1 MFDAK
6 TLDAWLMHIEVLHS
20 KPIDLGLDRMKTM
33 VERMGLDFSSRT
45 VITVGGTNG
54 KGSTCAMLES
64 IYRAAGYTTG
74 MHTSPHLIRL
84 NERCVV
90 NGREVDDERLMD
102 AFRAVEK
109 ARGDMTLSYFEYTAL
124 AILRIFREDELD
136 VVILE
141 IGLGGRLD
149 AINTIDS
156 NAAVISTIGI
166 DHVAFLGNTREA
178 IGLEKAHIYRPG
190 CPAVCADADVPAT
203 VRNHVEQIGA
213 KRLFAGEDWTV
224 TVKENGTFTFAQGAT
239 LFEDLPE
246 PALAGVNQYRNA
258 GGVLSVIASLMD
270 RVPVTL
276 DDIRTGLRQVRLTA
290 RFELITTDPVPTV
303 IDVGHNPQAAEVLL
317 TNVVRSRRPGEHTI
331 AVCGMLADKDMAG
344 VTHILADAFDEWHVA
359 SLTGPRA
366 ATAAQLH
373 EAMLTAGVEPGRI
386 HEHADVAQALAAA
399 RESAVKIA
407 GGAESG
413 AEQAVRIVVFGS
425 FVTVTAAPAGDE
437 EPTGKKRLRMPAFGF
452 MKRKAAP
459 LSDEVEDD
467 VPDEEILVQ
476 RQRTRY
482 RLVGAAAL
490 MLGVIVV
497 SPLLL
502 DREQDVKPPVSTE
515 IPAVPETA
523 RTTLNALPGSSGDVD
538 VTANGAAAEQST
550 SRANLANEARQPV
563 KTEPAPK
570 AEAAKPAPAPAARPE
585 PKKAEEKPAKKSS
598 ATDGKG
604 FYVQVLATSSERN
617 AEKLVREL
625 SAKGYPAYK
634 VSVSQKAGT
643 LWRVR
648 VGNYA
653 TRDEA
658 RGVQG
663 TLVLDGHTGQ
673 LIVGNNP

>member
-1 MFDAK
+1 MQFPNPFK
-6 TLDAWLMHIEVLHS
+6 KE
-20 KPIDLGLDRMKTM
+20 KPA
-33 VERMGLDFSSRT
+33 E
-45 VITVGGTNG
+45 
-54 KGSTCAMLES
+54 
-64 IYRAAGYTTG
+64 
-74 MHTSPHLIRL
+74 
-84 NERCVV
+84 
-90 NGREVDDERLMD
+90 
-102 AFRAVEK
+102 
-109 ARGDMTLSYFEYTAL
+109 
-124 AILRIFREDELD
+124 
-136 VVILE
+136 
-141 IGLGGRLD
+141 
-149 AINTIDS
+149 
-156 NAAVISTIGI
+156 
-166 DHVAFLGNTREA
+166 
-178 IGLEKAHIYRPG
+178 
-190 CPAVCADADVPAT
+190 
-203 VRNHVEQIGA
+203 
-213 KRLFAGEDWTV
+213 
-224 TVKENGTFTFAQGAT
+224 
-239 LFEDLPE
+239 
-246 PALAGVNQYRNA
+246 
-258 GGVLSVIASLMD
+258 
-270 RVPVTL
+270 
-276 DDIRTGLRQVRLTA
+276 
-290 RFELITTDPVPTV
+290 
-303 IDVGHNPQAAEVLL
+303 QAAEAPRIEPQLGGEGGEPSPWDVREDPPAF
-317 TNVVRSRRPGEHTI
+317 NVVGEEKSLVEPERAAEPVPESVQTPVYSPAAPAASADPVAPAPESAPRGSLFVEPKAPQPAAKI
-331 AVCGMLADKDMAG
+331 EPRLA
-344 VTHILADAFDEWHVA
+344 
-359 SLTGPRA
+359 PRA
-366 ATAAQLH
+366 ADAAPETRLVIGEIGSAPSP
-373 EAMLTAGVEPGRI
+373 EAPRRPAPEP
-386 HEHADVAQALAAA
+386 EA
-399 RESAVKIA
+399 
-407 GGAESG
+407 
-413 AEQAVRIVVFGS
+413 
-425 FVTVTAAPAGDE
+425 AAPAGDE

>member
-1 MFDAK
+1 MQFPNPFK
-6 TLDAWLMHIEVLHS
+6 KE
-20 KPIDLGLDRMKTM
+20 KPA
-33 VERMGLDFSSRT
+33 E
-45 VITVGGTNG
+45 
-54 KGSTCAMLES
+54 
-64 IYRAAGYTTG
+64 
-74 MHTSPHLIRL
+74 
-84 NERCVV
+84 
-90 NGREVDDERLMD
+90 
-102 AFRAVEK
+102 
-109 ARGDMTLSYFEYTAL
+109 
-124 AILRIFREDELD
+124 
-136 VVILE
+136 
-141 IGLGGRLD
+141 
-149 AINTIDS
+149 
-156 NAAVISTIGI
+156 
-166 DHVAFLGNTREA
+166 
-178 IGLEKAHIYRPG
+178 
-190 CPAVCADADVPAT
+190 
-203 VRNHVEQIGA
+203 
-213 KRLFAGEDWTV
+213 
-224 TVKENGTFTFAQGAT
+224 
-239 LFEDLPE
+239 
-246 PALAGVNQYRNA
+246 
-258 GGVLSVIASLMD
+258 
-270 RVPVTL
+270 
-276 DDIRTGLRQVRLTA
+276 
-290 RFELITTDPVPTV
+290 
-303 IDVGHNPQAAEVLL
+303 QAAEAPRIEPQLGGEGGEPSPWDVREDPPAF
-317 TNVVRSRRPGEHTI
+317 NVVGEEKPLVEPERAAEPVPESVQTPVYSPAAPAASADPVAPAPESAPRGSLFVEPKAPQPAAKI
-331 AVCGMLADKDMAG
+331 EPRLA
-344 VTHILADAFDEWHVA
+344 
-359 SLTGPRA
+359 PRA
-366 ATAAQLH
+366 ADAAPETRLVIGEIGSALSP
-373 EAMLTAGVEPGRI
+373 EAPRRPAPEP
-386 HEHADVAQALAAA
+386 EA
-399 RESAVKIA
+399 
-407 GGAESG
+407 
-413 AEQAVRIVVFGS
+413 
-425 FVTVTAAPAGDE
+425 AAPAGDE

>member
-1 MFDAK
+1 MQFSNPFK
-6 TLDAWLMHIEVLHS
+6 KE
-20 KPIDLGLDRMKTM
+20 KPA
-33 VERMGLDFSSRT
+33 E
-45 VITVGGTNG
+45 
-54 KGSTCAMLES
+54 
-64 IYRAAGYTTG
+64 
-74 MHTSPHLIRL
+74 
-84 NERCVV
+84 
-90 NGREVDDERLMD
+90 
-102 AFRAVEK
+102 
-109 ARGDMTLSYFEYTAL
+109 
-124 AILRIFREDELD
+124 
-136 VVILE
+136 
-141 IGLGGRLD
+141 
-149 AINTIDS
+149 
-156 NAAVISTIGI
+156 
-166 DHVAFLGNTREA
+166 
-178 IGLEKAHIYRPG
+178 
-190 CPAVCADADVPAT
+190 
-203 VRNHVEQIGA
+203 
-213 KRLFAGEDWTV
+213 
-224 TVKENGTFTFAQGAT
+224 
-239 LFEDLPE
+239 
-246 PALAGVNQYRNA
+246 
-258 GGVLSVIASLMD
+258 
-270 RVPVTL
+270 
-276 DDIRTGLRQVRLTA
+276 
-290 RFELITTDPVPTV
+290 
-303 IDVGHNPQAAEVLL
+303 QAAEAPRIEPQLGGEGGEPSPWDVREDPPAF
-317 TNVVRSRRPGEHTI
+317 NVVGEEKPLVEPERAAEPVPESVQTPVYSPAAPAASADPVAPAPESAPRGSLFVEPKAPQPAAKI
-331 AVCGMLADKDMAG
+331 EPRLA
-344 VTHILADAFDEWHVA
+344 
-359 SLTGPRA
+359 PRA
-366 ATAAQLH
+366 ADAAPETRLVIGEIGSAPSP
-373 EAMLTAGVEPGRI
+373 EAPRRPAPEP
-386 HEHADVAQALAAA
+386 EA
-399 RESAVKIA
+399 
-407 GGAESG
+407 
-413 AEQAVRIVVFGS
+413 
-425 FVTVTAAPAGDE
+425 AAPAGDE
-437 EPTGKKRLRMPAFGF
+437 GPTGKKRLRMPAFGF
-452 MKRKAAP
+452 MKRKAAL

>member
-1 MFDAK
+1 MQFPNPFKKEKPAEQ
-6 TLDAWLMHIEVLHS
+6 AAEAPRIE
-20 KPIDLGLDRMKTM
+20 PQ
-33 VERMGLDFSSRT
+33 
-45 VITVGGTNG
+45 
-54 KGSTCAMLES
+54 
-64 IYRAAGYTTG
+64 
-74 MHTSPHLIRL
+74 
-84 NERCVV
+84 
-90 NGREVDDERLMD
+90 
-102 AFRAVEK
+102 
-109 ARGDMTLSYFEYTAL
+109 
-124 AILRIFREDELD
+124 
-136 VVILE
+136 
-141 IGLGGRLD
+141 LGGEGGEP
-149 AINTIDS
+149 S
-156 NAAVISTIGI
+156 
-166 DHVAFLGNTREA
+166 
-178 IGLEKAHIYRPG
+178 PW
-190 CPAVCADADVPAT
+190 DV
-203 VRNHVEQIGA
+203 R
-213 KRLFAGEDWTV
+213 
-224 TVKENGTFTFAQGAT
+224 
-239 LFEDLPE
+239 EDLPAFNVVGEEKPLVE
-246 PALAGVNQYRNA
+246 PERAAEPVPE
-258 GGVLSVIASLMD
+258 SVQPPVCSPAAPAAS
-270 RVPVTL
+270 
-276 DDIRTGLRQVRLTA
+276 A
-290 RFELITTDPVPTV
+290 DPVAPAPESAPRGSLFV
-303 IDVGHNPQAAEVLL
+303 EPKAPQPAAKIEP
-317 TNVVRSRRPGEHTI
+317 R
-331 AVCGMLADKDMAG
+331 LA
-344 VTHILADAFDEWHVA
+344 
-359 SLTGPRA
+359 PRA
-366 ATAAQLH
+366 ADAAPETRLVIGEIGSAPSP
-373 EAMLTAGVEPGRI
+373 EAPRRPAPEP
-386 HEHADVAQALAAA
+386 EA
-399 RESAVKIA
+399 
-407 GGAESG
+407 
-413 AEQAVRIVVFGS
+413 
-425 FVTVTAAPAGDE
+425 AAPAGDE

>member
-1 MFDAK
+1 MQFSNPFK
-6 TLDAWLMHIEVLHS
+6 KE
-20 KPIDLGLDRMKTM
+20 KPA
-33 VERMGLDFSSRT
+33 E
-45 VITVGGTNG
+45 
-54 KGSTCAMLES
+54 
-64 IYRAAGYTTG
+64 
-74 MHTSPHLIRL
+74 
-84 NERCVV
+84 
-90 NGREVDDERLMD
+90 
-102 AFRAVEK
+102 
-109 ARGDMTLSYFEYTAL
+109 
-124 AILRIFREDELD
+124 
-136 VVILE
+136 
-141 IGLGGRLD
+141 
-149 AINTIDS
+149 
-156 NAAVISTIGI
+156 
-166 DHVAFLGNTREA
+166 
-178 IGLEKAHIYRPG
+178 
-190 CPAVCADADVPAT
+190 
-203 VRNHVEQIGA
+203 
-213 KRLFAGEDWTV
+213 
-224 TVKENGTFTFAQGAT
+224 
-239 LFEDLPE
+239 
-246 PALAGVNQYRNA
+246 
-258 GGVLSVIASLMD
+258 
-270 RVPVTL
+270 
-276 DDIRTGLRQVRLTA
+276 
-290 RFELITTDPVPTV
+290 
-303 IDVGHNPQAAEVLL
+303 QAAEAPRIEPQLGGEGGEPSPWDVREDPPAF
-317 TNVVRSRRPGEHTI
+317 NVVGEEKPLVEPERAAEPVPESVQAPVYSPAAPAASAAPVAPAPAPESAPRGSLFVEPKAPQPAAKIEPH
-331 AVCGMLADKDMAG
+331 LA
-344 VTHILADAFDEWHVA
+344 
-359 SLTGPRA
+359 PRA
-366 ATAAQLH
+366 ADAAPETRLVIGEIGSAPSP
-373 EAMLTAGVEPGRI
+373 EAPRRPAPEP
-386 HEHADVAQALAAA
+386 EA
-399 RESAVKIA
+399 
-407 GGAESG
+407 
-413 AEQAVRIVVFGS
+413 
-425 FVTVTAAPAGDE
+425 AAPAGDE

-459 LSDEVEDD
+459 LSDEVEND

-497 SPLLL
+497 LPLLL

>member
-1 MFDAK
+1 MQFPNPFK
-6 TLDAWLMHIEVLHS
+6 KE
-20 KPIDLGLDRMKTM
+20 KPA
-33 VERMGLDFSSRT
+33 E
-45 VITVGGTNG
+45 
-54 KGSTCAMLES
+54 
-64 IYRAAGYTTG
+64 
-74 MHTSPHLIRL
+74 
-84 NERCVV
+84 
-90 NGREVDDERLMD
+90 
-102 AFRAVEK
+102 
-109 ARGDMTLSYFEYTAL
+109 
-124 AILRIFREDELD
+124 
-136 VVILE
+136 
-141 IGLGGRLD
+141 
-149 AINTIDS
+149 
-156 NAAVISTIGI
+156 
-166 DHVAFLGNTREA
+166 
-178 IGLEKAHIYRPG
+178 
-190 CPAVCADADVPAT
+190 
-203 VRNHVEQIGA
+203 
-213 KRLFAGEDWTV
+213 
-224 TVKENGTFTFAQGAT
+224 
-239 LFEDLPE
+239 
-246 PALAGVNQYRNA
+246 
-258 GGVLSVIASLMD
+258 
-270 RVPVTL
+270 
-276 DDIRTGLRQVRLTA
+276 
-290 RFELITTDPVPTV
+290 
-303 IDVGHNPQAAEVLL
+303 QAAEAPRIEPQLGGEGGEPSPWDVREDPPAF
-317 TNVVRSRRPGEHTI
+317 NVVGEEKPLVEPERAAEPVPESVQTPVYSPAAPAASADPVAPAPESAPRGSLFVEPKAPQPAAKI
-331 AVCGMLADKDMAG
+331 EPRLA
-344 VTHILADAFDEWHVA
+344 
-359 SLTGPRA
+359 PRA
-366 ATAAQLH
+366 ADAAPETRLVIGEIGSAPSP
-373 EAMLTAGVEPGRI
+373 EAPRRPAPEP
-386 HEHADVAQALAAA
+386 EA
-399 RESAVKIA
+399 
-407 GGAESG
+407 
-413 AEQAVRIVVFGS
+413 
-425 FVTVTAAPAGDE
+425 AAPAGDE

-625 SAKGYPAYK
+625 SAKGYSAYK

>member
-1 MFDAK
+1 MQFPNPFK
-6 TLDAWLMHIEVLHS
+6 KE
-20 KPIDLGLDRMKTM
+20 KPA
-33 VERMGLDFSSRT
+33 E
-45 VITVGGTNG
+45 
-54 KGSTCAMLES
+54 
-64 IYRAAGYTTG
+64 
-74 MHTSPHLIRL
+74 
-84 NERCVV
+84 
-90 NGREVDDERLMD
+90 
-102 AFRAVEK
+102 
-109 ARGDMTLSYFEYTAL
+109 
-124 AILRIFREDELD
+124 
-136 VVILE
+136 
-141 IGLGGRLD
+141 
-149 AINTIDS
+149 
-156 NAAVISTIGI
+156 
-166 DHVAFLGNTREA
+166 
-178 IGLEKAHIYRPG
+178 
-190 CPAVCADADVPAT
+190 
-203 VRNHVEQIGA
+203 
-213 KRLFAGEDWTV
+213 
-224 TVKENGTFTFAQGAT
+224 
-239 LFEDLPE
+239 
-246 PALAGVNQYRNA
+246 
-258 GGVLSVIASLMD
+258 
-270 RVPVTL
+270 
-276 DDIRTGLRQVRLTA
+276 
-290 RFELITTDPVPTV
+290 
-303 IDVGHNPQAAEVLL
+303 QAAEAPRIEPQLGGEGGEPSPWDVREDPPAF
-317 TNVVRSRRPGEHTI
+317 NVVGEEKPLVEPERAAEPVPESIQTPVYSPAAPAASADPVAPAPESAPRGSLFVEPKAPQPAAKI
-331 AVCGMLADKDMAG
+331 EPRLA
-344 VTHILADAFDEWHVA
+344 
-359 SLTGPRA
+359 PRA
-366 ATAAQLH
+366 ADAAPETRLVIGEIGSAPSP
-373 EAMLTAGVEPGRI
+373 EAPRRPAPEP
-386 HEHADVAQALAAA
+386 EA
-399 RESAVKIA
+399 
-407 GGAESG
+407 
-413 AEQAVRIVVFGS
+413 
-425 FVTVTAAPAGDE
+425 AAPAGDE

>member
-1 MFDAK
+1 MQFPNPFK
-6 TLDAWLMHIEVLHS
+6 KE
-20 KPIDLGLDRMKTM
+20 KPA
-33 VERMGLDFSSRT
+33 E
-45 VITVGGTNG
+45 
-54 KGSTCAMLES
+54 
-64 IYRAAGYTTG
+64 
-74 MHTSPHLIRL
+74 
-84 NERCVV
+84 
-90 NGREVDDERLMD
+90 
-102 AFRAVEK
+102 
-109 ARGDMTLSYFEYTAL
+109 
-124 AILRIFREDELD
+124 
-136 VVILE
+136 
-141 IGLGGRLD
+141 
-149 AINTIDS
+149 
-156 NAAVISTIGI
+156 
-166 DHVAFLGNTREA
+166 
-178 IGLEKAHIYRPG
+178 
-190 CPAVCADADVPAT
+190 
-203 VRNHVEQIGA
+203 
-213 KRLFAGEDWTV
+213 
-224 TVKENGTFTFAQGAT
+224 
-239 LFEDLPE
+239 
-246 PALAGVNQYRNA
+246 
-258 GGVLSVIASLMD
+258 
-270 RVPVTL
+270 
-276 DDIRTGLRQVRLTA
+276 
-290 RFELITTDPVPTV
+290 
-303 IDVGHNPQAAEVLL
+303 QAAEAPRIEPQLGGEGGEPSPWDVREDPPAF
-317 TNVVRSRRPGEHTI
+317 NVVGEEKPLVEPERAAEPVPESVQTPVYSPAAPAASADPVAPAPESAPRGSLFVEPKAPQPAAKI
-331 AVCGMLADKDMAG
+331 EPRLA
-344 VTHILADAFDEWHVA
+344 
-359 SLTGPRA
+359 PRA
-366 ATAAQLH
+366 ADAAPETRLVIGEIGSAPSP
-373 EAMLTAGVEPGRI
+373 EAPRRPAPEP
-386 HEHADVAQALAAA
+386 EA
-399 RESAVKIA
+399 
-407 GGAESG
+407 
-413 AEQAVRIVVFGS
+413 
-425 FVTVTAAPAGDE
+425 AAPAGDE

-538 VTANGAAAEQST
+538 VTDNGAAAEQST

-585 PKKAEEKPAKKSS
+585 PKKAEEKPAKKSF

-604 FYVQVLATSSERN
+604 FYVQVLAPSSERN

-634 VSVSQKAGT
+634 GSVSQKAGT

>member
-1 MFDAK
+1 MQFPNPFK
-6 TLDAWLMHIEVLHS
+6 KE
-20 KPIDLGLDRMKTM
+20 KPA
-33 VERMGLDFSSRT
+33 E
-45 VITVGGTNG
+45 
-54 KGSTCAMLES
+54 
-64 IYRAAGYTTG
+64 
-74 MHTSPHLIRL
+74 
-84 NERCVV
+84 
-90 NGREVDDERLMD
+90 
-102 AFRAVEK
+102 
-109 ARGDMTLSYFEYTAL
+109 
-124 AILRIFREDELD
+124 
-136 VVILE
+136 
-141 IGLGGRLD
+141 
-149 AINTIDS
+149 
-156 NAAVISTIGI
+156 
-166 DHVAFLGNTREA
+166 
-178 IGLEKAHIYRPG
+178 
-190 CPAVCADADVPAT
+190 
-203 VRNHVEQIGA
+203 
-213 KRLFAGEDWTV
+213 
-224 TVKENGTFTFAQGAT
+224 
-239 LFEDLPE
+239 
-246 PALAGVNQYRNA
+246 
-258 GGVLSVIASLMD
+258 
-270 RVPVTL
+270 
-276 DDIRTGLRQVRLTA
+276 
-290 RFELITTDPVPTV
+290 
-303 IDVGHNPQAAEVLL
+303 QAAEAPRIEPQLGGEGGEPSPWDVREDPPAF
-317 TNVVRSRRPGEHTI
+317 NVVGEEKPLVEPERAAEPVPESVQTPVYSPAAPAASADPVAPAPESAPRGSLFVEPKAPQPAAKI
-331 AVCGMLADKDMAG
+331 EPRLA
-344 VTHILADAFDEWHVA
+344 
-359 SLTGPRA
+359 PRA
-366 ATAAQLH
+366 ADAAPETRLVIGEIGSAPSP
-373 EAMLTAGVEPGRI
+373 EAPRRPAPEP
-386 HEHADVAQALAAA
+386 EA
-399 RESAVKIA
+399 
-407 GGAESG
+407 
-413 AEQAVRIVVFGS
+413 
-425 FVTVTAAPAGDE
+425 AAPAGDE

>member
-1 MFDAK
+1 MQFPNPFK
-6 TLDAWLMHIEVLHS
+6 KE
-20 KPIDLGLDRMKTM
+20 KPA
-33 VERMGLDFSSRT
+33 E
-45 VITVGGTNG
+45 
-54 KGSTCAMLES
+54 
-64 IYRAAGYTTG
+64 
-74 MHTSPHLIRL
+74 
-84 NERCVV
+84 
-90 NGREVDDERLMD
+90 
-102 AFRAVEK
+102 
-109 ARGDMTLSYFEYTAL
+109 
-124 AILRIFREDELD
+124 
-136 VVILE
+136 
-141 IGLGGRLD
+141 
-149 AINTIDS
+149 
-156 NAAVISTIGI
+156 
-166 DHVAFLGNTREA
+166 
-178 IGLEKAHIYRPG
+178 
-190 CPAVCADADVPAT
+190 
-203 VRNHVEQIGA
+203 
-213 KRLFAGEDWTV
+213 
-224 TVKENGTFTFAQGAT
+224 
-239 LFEDLPE
+239 
-246 PALAGVNQYRNA
+246 
-258 GGVLSVIASLMD
+258 
-270 RVPVTL
+270 
-276 DDIRTGLRQVRLTA
+276 
-290 RFELITTDPVPTV
+290 
-303 IDVGHNPQAAEVLL
+303 QAAEAPRIEPQLGGEGGEPSPWDVREDPPAF
-317 TNVVRSRRPGEHTI
+317 NVVGEEKPLVEPERAAEPVPESVQTPVYSPAAPAASADPVAPAPESAPRGSLFVEPKAPQPAAKI
-331 AVCGMLADKDMAG
+331 EPRLA
-344 VTHILADAFDEWHVA
+344 
-359 SLTGPRA
+359 PRA
-366 ATAAQLH
+366 ADAAPETRLVIGEIGSAPSP
-373 EAMLTAGVEPGRI
+373 EAPRRPAPEP
-386 HEHADVAQALAAA
+386 EA
-399 RESAVKIA
+399 
-407 GGAESG
+407 
-413 AEQAVRIVVFGS
+413 
-425 FVTVTAAPAGDE
+425 AAPAGDE

-515 IPAVPETA
+515 IPTVPETA

-563 KTEPAPK
+563 KTETEPAPK
-570 AEAAKPAPAPAARPE
+570 AAKPAPAPAARPE
-585 PKKAEEKPAKKSS
+585 PKKAEEKPEKKSS

>member
-1 MFDAK
+1 MQFPNPFK
-6 TLDAWLMHIEVLHS
+6 KE
-20 KPIDLGLDRMKTM
+20 KPA
-33 VERMGLDFSSRT
+33 E
-45 VITVGGTNG
+45 
-54 KGSTCAMLES
+54 
-64 IYRAAGYTTG
+64 
-74 MHTSPHLIRL
+74 
-84 NERCVV
+84 
-90 NGREVDDERLMD
+90 
-102 AFRAVEK
+102 
-109 ARGDMTLSYFEYTAL
+109 
-124 AILRIFREDELD
+124 
-136 VVILE
+136 
-141 IGLGGRLD
+141 
-149 AINTIDS
+149 
-156 NAAVISTIGI
+156 
-166 DHVAFLGNTREA
+166 
-178 IGLEKAHIYRPG
+178 
-190 CPAVCADADVPAT
+190 
-203 VRNHVEQIGA
+203 
-213 KRLFAGEDWTV
+213 
-224 TVKENGTFTFAQGAT
+224 
-239 LFEDLPE
+239 
-246 PALAGVNQYRNA
+246 
-258 GGVLSVIASLMD
+258 
-270 RVPVTL
+270 
-276 DDIRTGLRQVRLTA
+276 
-290 RFELITTDPVPTV
+290 
-303 IDVGHNPQAAEVLL
+303 QAAEAPRIEPQLGGEGGEPSPWDVREDPPAF
-317 TNVVRSRRPGEHTI
+317 NVVGEEKPLVEPERAAEPVPESVQTPVYSP
-331 AVCGMLADKDMAG
+331 AAPAASADPVALAPESAPRGSLFVEPKAPQPAAK
-344 VTHILADAFDEWHVA
+344 IEPRLA
-359 SLTGPRA
+359 PRA
-366 ATAAQLH
+366 ADAAPETRLVIGEIGSAPSP
-373 EAMLTAGVEPGRI
+373 EAPRRPAPEP
-386 HEHADVAQALAAA
+386 EA
-399 RESAVKIA
+399 
-407 GGAESG
+407 
-413 AEQAVRIVVFGS
+413 
-425 FVTVTAAPAGDE
+425 AAPAGDE

-482 RLVGAAAL
+482 RLMGAAAL

>member
-1 MFDAK
+1 MG
-6 TLDAWLMHIEVLHS
+6 EE
-20 KPIDLGLDRMKTM
+20 KPL
-33 VERMGLDFSSRT
+33 VEP
-45 VITVGGTNG
+45 
-54 KGSTCAMLES
+54 E
-64 IYRAAGYTTG
+64 RAAEPVPESVQTPVY
-74 MHTSPHLIRL
+74 SP
-84 NERCVV
+84 
-90 NGREVDDERLMD
+90 
-102 AFRAVEK
+102 
-109 ARGDMTLSYFEYTAL
+109 
-124 AILRIFREDELD
+124 
-136 VVILE
+136 
-141 IGLGGRLD
+141 
-149 AINTIDS
+149 
-156 NAAVISTIGI
+156 AA
-166 DHVAFLGNTREA
+166 
-178 IGLEKAHIYRPG
+178 
-190 CPAVCADADVPAT
+190 PA
-203 VRNHVEQIGA
+203 
-213 KRLFAGEDWTV
+213 
-224 TVKENGTFTFAQGAT
+224 
-239 LFEDLPE
+239 
-246 PALAGVNQYRNA
+246 
-258 GGVLSVIASLMD
+258 AS
-270 RVPVTL
+270 
-276 DDIRTGLRQVRLTA
+276 A
-290 RFELITTDPVPTV
+290 DPVAPAPESAPRGSLFV
-303 IDVGHNPQAAEVLL
+303 EPKAPQPAAKIEP
-317 TNVVRSRRPGEHTI
+317 R
-331 AVCGMLADKDMAG
+331 LA
-344 VTHILADAFDEWHVA
+344 
-359 SLTGPRA
+359 PRA
-366 ATAAQLH
+366 ADAAPETRLVIGEIGSAPSP
-373 EAMLTAGVEPGRI
+373 EAPRRPAPEP
-386 HEHADVAQALAAA
+386 EA
-399 RESAVKIA
+399 
-407 GGAESG
+407 
-413 AEQAVRIVVFGS
+413 
-425 FVTVTAAPAGDE
+425 AAPAGDE
-437 EPTGKKRLRMPAFGF
+437 GPTGKKRLRMPAFGF

-653 TRDEA
+653 TATRPVA
-658 RGVQG
+658 FRVR
-663 TLVLDGHTGQ
+663 LCSDGHTGQ
-673 LIVGNNP
+673 LIVGNESLGARRLVNA

>member
-1 MFDAK
+1 MQFPNPFK
-6 TLDAWLMHIEVLHS
+6 KE
-20 KPIDLGLDRMKTM
+20 KPA
-33 VERMGLDFSSRT
+33 E
-45 VITVGGTNG
+45 
-54 KGSTCAMLES
+54 
-64 IYRAAGYTTG
+64 
-74 MHTSPHLIRL
+74 
-84 NERCVV
+84 
-90 NGREVDDERLMD
+90 
-102 AFRAVEK
+102 
-109 ARGDMTLSYFEYTAL
+109 
-124 AILRIFREDELD
+124 
-136 VVILE
+136 
-141 IGLGGRLD
+141 
-149 AINTIDS
+149 
-156 NAAVISTIGI
+156 
-166 DHVAFLGNTREA
+166 
-178 IGLEKAHIYRPG
+178 
-190 CPAVCADADVPAT
+190 
-203 VRNHVEQIGA
+203 
-213 KRLFAGEDWTV
+213 
-224 TVKENGTFTFAQGAT
+224 
-239 LFEDLPE
+239 
-246 PALAGVNQYRNA
+246 
-258 GGVLSVIASLMD
+258 
-270 RVPVTL
+270 
-276 DDIRTGLRQVRLTA
+276 
-290 RFELITTDPVPTV
+290 
-303 IDVGHNPQAAEVLL
+303 QAAEAPRIEPQLGGEVGEPSPWDVREDPPAF
-317 TNVVRSRRPGEHTI
+317 NVVGEEKPLVEPERAAEPVPESVQTPVYSPAAPAASADPVAPAPESAPRGSLFVEPKAPQPAAKI
-331 AVCGMLADKDMAG
+331 EPRLA
-344 VTHILADAFDEWHVA
+344 
-359 SLTGPRA
+359 PRA
-366 ATAAQLH
+366 ADAAPETRLVIGEIGSAPSP
-373 EAMLTAGVEPGRI
+373 EAPRRPAPEP
-386 HEHADVAQALAAA
+386 EA
-399 RESAVKIA
+399 
-407 GGAESG
+407 
-413 AEQAVRIVVFGS
+413 
-425 FVTVTAAPAGDE
+425 AAPAGDE

-538 VTANGAAAEQST
+538 VTDNGAAAEQST

-585 PKKAEEKPAKKSS
+585 PKKAEEKPAKKSF

>member
-1 MFDAK
+1 MQFPNPFK
-6 TLDAWLMHIEVLHS
+6 KE
-20 KPIDLGLDRMKTM
+20 KPA
-33 VERMGLDFSSRT
+33 E
-45 VITVGGTNG
+45 
-54 KGSTCAMLES
+54 
-64 IYRAAGYTTG
+64 
-74 MHTSPHLIRL
+74 
-84 NERCVV
+84 
-90 NGREVDDERLMD
+90 
-102 AFRAVEK
+102 
-109 ARGDMTLSYFEYTAL
+109 
-124 AILRIFREDELD
+124 
-136 VVILE
+136 
-141 IGLGGRLD
+141 
-149 AINTIDS
+149 
-156 NAAVISTIGI
+156 
-166 DHVAFLGNTREA
+166 
-178 IGLEKAHIYRPG
+178 
-190 CPAVCADADVPAT
+190 
-203 VRNHVEQIGA
+203 
-213 KRLFAGEDWTV
+213 
-224 TVKENGTFTFAQGAT
+224 
-239 LFEDLPE
+239 
-246 PALAGVNQYRNA
+246 
-258 GGVLSVIASLMD
+258 
-270 RVPVTL
+270 
-276 DDIRTGLRQVRLTA
+276 
-290 RFELITTDPVPTV
+290 
-303 IDVGHNPQAAEVLL
+303 QAAEAPRIEPQLGGEGGEPSPWDVREDPPAF
-317 TNVVRSRRPGEHTI
+317 NVVGEEKPLVEPERAAEPVPESVQTPVYSPAAPAASADPVAPALESAPRGSLFVEPKAPQPAAKI
-331 AVCGMLADKDMAG
+331 EPRLA
-344 VTHILADAFDEWHVA
+344 
-359 SLTGPRA
+359 PRA
-366 ATAAQLH
+366 ADAAPETRLVIGEIGSAPSP
-373 EAMLTAGVEPGRI
+373 EAPRRPAPEP
-386 HEHADVAQALAAA
+386 EA
-399 RESAVKIA
+399 
-407 GGAESG
+407 
-413 AEQAVRIVVFGS
+413 
-425 FVTVTAAPAGDE
+425 AAPAGDE

>member
-1 MFDAK
+1 MQFPNPFK
-6 TLDAWLMHIEVLHS
+6 KE
-20 KPIDLGLDRMKTM
+20 KPA
-33 VERMGLDFSSRT
+33 E
-45 VITVGGTNG
+45 
-54 KGSTCAMLES
+54 
-64 IYRAAGYTTG
+64 
-74 MHTSPHLIRL
+74 
-84 NERCVV
+84 
-90 NGREVDDERLMD
+90 
-102 AFRAVEK
+102 
-109 ARGDMTLSYFEYTAL
+109 
-124 AILRIFREDELD
+124 
-136 VVILE
+136 
-141 IGLGGRLD
+141 
-149 AINTIDS
+149 
-156 NAAVISTIGI
+156 
-166 DHVAFLGNTREA
+166 
-178 IGLEKAHIYRPG
+178 
-190 CPAVCADADVPAT
+190 
-203 VRNHVEQIGA
+203 
-213 KRLFAGEDWTV
+213 
-224 TVKENGTFTFAQGAT
+224 
-239 LFEDLPE
+239 
-246 PALAGVNQYRNA
+246 
-258 GGVLSVIASLMD
+258 
-270 RVPVTL
+270 
-276 DDIRTGLRQVRLTA
+276 
-290 RFELITTDPVPTV
+290 
-303 IDVGHNPQAAEVLL
+303 QAAEAPRIEPQLGGEGGEPSPWDVREDPPAF
-317 TNVVRSRRPGEHTI
+317 NVVGEEKPLVEPERAAEPVPESVQIPVYSPAAPAASADPVAPAPESAPRGSLFVEPKAPQPAAKIEPRLAPETRLVIGEIGSAPSPEAPRRPAPE
-331 AVCGMLADKDMAG
+331 
-344 VTHILADAFDEWHVA
+344 
-359 SLTGPRA
+359 P
-366 ATAAQLH
+366 
-373 EAMLTAGVEPGRI
+373 EA
-386 HEHADVAQALAAA
+386 
-399 RESAVKIA
+399 
-407 GGAESG
+407 
-413 AEQAVRIVVFGS
+413 
-425 FVTVTAAPAGDE
+425 AAPAGDE

-523 RTTLNALPGSSGDVD
+523 RTTLNALPGSSSDVD

>member
-1 MFDAK
+1 MQFSNPFK
-6 TLDAWLMHIEVLHS
+6 KE
-20 KPIDLGLDRMKTM
+20 KPA
-33 VERMGLDFSSRT
+33 E
-45 VITVGGTNG
+45 
-54 KGSTCAMLES
+54 
-64 IYRAAGYTTG
+64 
-74 MHTSPHLIRL
+74 
-84 NERCVV
+84 
-90 NGREVDDERLMD
+90 
-102 AFRAVEK
+102 
-109 ARGDMTLSYFEYTAL
+109 
-124 AILRIFREDELD
+124 
-136 VVILE
+136 
-141 IGLGGRLD
+141 
-149 AINTIDS
+149 
-156 NAAVISTIGI
+156 
-166 DHVAFLGNTREA
+166 
-178 IGLEKAHIYRPG
+178 
-190 CPAVCADADVPAT
+190 
-203 VRNHVEQIGA
+203 
-213 KRLFAGEDWTV
+213 
-224 TVKENGTFTFAQGAT
+224 
-239 LFEDLPE
+239 
-246 PALAGVNQYRNA
+246 
-258 GGVLSVIASLMD
+258 
-270 RVPVTL
+270 
-276 DDIRTGLRQVRLTA
+276 
-290 RFELITTDPVPTV
+290 
-303 IDVGHNPQAAEVLL
+303 QAAEAPRIEPQLGGEGGEPSPWDVREDPPAF
-317 TNVVRSRRPGEHTI
+317 NVVGEEKPLVEPERAAEPVPESVQAPVYSPAAPAASAAPVAPAPAPESAPRGSLFVEPKAPQPAAKIEPH
-331 AVCGMLADKDMAG
+331 LA
-344 VTHILADAFDEWHVA
+344 
-359 SLTGPRA
+359 PRA
-366 ATAAQLH
+366 ADAAPETRLVIGEIGSAPSP
-373 EAMLTAGVEPGRI
+373 EAPRRPAPEP
-386 HEHADVAQALAAA
+386 EA
-399 RESAVKIA
+399 
-407 GGAESG
+407 
-413 AEQAVRIVVFGS
+413 
-425 FVTVTAAPAGDE
+425 AAPAGDE

-497 SPLLL
+497 LPLLL

>member
-1 MFDAK
+1 MQFPNPFK
-6 TLDAWLMHIEVLHS
+6 KE
-20 KPIDLGLDRMKTM
+20 KPA
-33 VERMGLDFSSRT
+33 E
-45 VITVGGTNG
+45 
-54 KGSTCAMLES
+54 
-64 IYRAAGYTTG
+64 
-74 MHTSPHLIRL
+74 
-84 NERCVV
+84 
-90 NGREVDDERLMD
+90 
-102 AFRAVEK
+102 
-109 ARGDMTLSYFEYTAL
+109 
-124 AILRIFREDELD
+124 
-136 VVILE
+136 
-141 IGLGGRLD
+141 
-149 AINTIDS
+149 
-156 NAAVISTIGI
+156 
-166 DHVAFLGNTREA
+166 
-178 IGLEKAHIYRPG
+178 
-190 CPAVCADADVPAT
+190 
-203 VRNHVEQIGA
+203 
-213 KRLFAGEDWTV
+213 
-224 TVKENGTFTFAQGAT
+224 
-239 LFEDLPE
+239 
-246 PALAGVNQYRNA
+246 
-258 GGVLSVIASLMD
+258 
-270 RVPVTL
+270 
-276 DDIRTGLRQVRLTA
+276 
-290 RFELITTDPVPTV
+290 
-303 IDVGHNPQAAEVLL
+303 QAAEAPRIEPQLGGEGGESSPWDVREDPPAF
-317 TNVVRSRRPGEHTI
+317 NVVGEEKPLVEPERATEPVPESVQTPVYSPAAPAASADPVAPAPESAPRGSLFVEPKAPQPAAKI
-331 AVCGMLADKDMAG
+331 EPRLA
-344 VTHILADAFDEWHVA
+344 
-359 SLTGPRA
+359 PRA
-366 ATAAQLH
+366 ADAAPETRLVIGEIGSAPSP
-373 EAMLTAGVEPGRI
+373 EAPRRPAPEP
-386 HEHADVAQALAAA
+386 EA
-399 RESAVKIA
+399 
-407 GGAESG
+407 
-413 AEQAVRIVVFGS
+413 
-425 FVTVTAAPAGDE
+425 AAPAGDE

>member
-1 MFDAK
+1 MQFPNPFK
-6 TLDAWLMHIEVLHS
+6 KE
-20 KPIDLGLDRMKTM
+20 KPA
-33 VERMGLDFSSRT
+33 E
-45 VITVGGTNG
+45 
-54 KGSTCAMLES
+54 
-64 IYRAAGYTTG
+64 
-74 MHTSPHLIRL
+74 
-84 NERCVV
+84 
-90 NGREVDDERLMD
+90 
-102 AFRAVEK
+102 
-109 ARGDMTLSYFEYTAL
+109 
-124 AILRIFREDELD
+124 
-136 VVILE
+136 
-141 IGLGGRLD
+141 
-149 AINTIDS
+149 
-156 NAAVISTIGI
+156 
-166 DHVAFLGNTREA
+166 
-178 IGLEKAHIYRPG
+178 
-190 CPAVCADADVPAT
+190 
-203 VRNHVEQIGA
+203 
-213 KRLFAGEDWTV
+213 
-224 TVKENGTFTFAQGAT
+224 
-239 LFEDLPE
+239 
-246 PALAGVNQYRNA
+246 
-258 GGVLSVIASLMD
+258 
-270 RVPVTL
+270 
-276 DDIRTGLRQVRLTA
+276 
-290 RFELITTDPVPTV
+290 
-303 IDVGHNPQAAEVLL
+303 QAAEAPRIEPQLGGEGGEPSPWDVREDPPAF
-317 TNVVRSRRPGEHTI
+317 NVVGEEKPLVEPERAAEPVPESVQTPVYSPAAPAASADPVAPAPESAPRGSLFVEPKAPQPAAKI
-331 AVCGMLADKDMAG
+331 EPRLA
-344 VTHILADAFDEWHVA
+344 
-359 SLTGPRA
+359 PRA
-366 ATAAQLH
+366 ADGPPETRVVIGEIGTAPSP
-373 EAMLTAGVEPGRI
+373 EAPRRPAPEP
-386 HEHADVAQALAAA
+386 EA
-399 RESAVKIA
+399 
-407 GGAESG
+407 
-413 AEQAVRIVVFGS
+413 
-425 FVTVTAAPAGDE
+425 AAPAGDE

>member
-1 MFDAK
+1 MQFPNPFK
-6 TLDAWLMHIEVLHS
+6 KE
-20 KPIDLGLDRMKTM
+20 KPA
-33 VERMGLDFSSRT
+33 E
-45 VITVGGTNG
+45 
-54 KGSTCAMLES
+54 
-64 IYRAAGYTTG
+64 
-74 MHTSPHLIRL
+74 
-84 NERCVV
+84 
-90 NGREVDDERLMD
+90 
-102 AFRAVEK
+102 
-109 ARGDMTLSYFEYTAL
+109 
-124 AILRIFREDELD
+124 
-136 VVILE
+136 
-141 IGLGGRLD
+141 
-149 AINTIDS
+149 
-156 NAAVISTIGI
+156 
-166 DHVAFLGNTREA
+166 
-178 IGLEKAHIYRPG
+178 
-190 CPAVCADADVPAT
+190 
-203 VRNHVEQIGA
+203 
-213 KRLFAGEDWTV
+213 
-224 TVKENGTFTFAQGAT
+224 
-239 LFEDLPE
+239 
-246 PALAGVNQYRNA
+246 
-258 GGVLSVIASLMD
+258 
-270 RVPVTL
+270 
-276 DDIRTGLRQVRLTA
+276 
-290 RFELITTDPVPTV
+290 
-303 IDVGHNPQAAEVLL
+303 QAAEAPRIEPQLGGEGGEPSPWDVREDPPAF
-317 TNVVRSRRPGEHTI
+317 NVVGEEKPLVEPERAAEPVPESVQTPVYSPAAPAASADPVAPAPESAPRGSLFVEPKAPQPAAKI
-331 AVCGMLADKDMAG
+331 EPRLA
-344 VTHILADAFDEWHVA
+344 
-359 SLTGPRA
+359 PRA
-366 ATAAQLH
+366 ADAAPETRLVIGEIGSAPSP
-373 EAMLTAGVEPGRI
+373 EAPRRPAPEP
-386 HEHADVAQALAAA
+386 EA
-399 RESAVKIA
+399 
-407 GGAESG
+407 
-413 AEQAVRIVVFGS
+413 
-425 FVTVTAAPAGDE
+425 AAPAGDE
-437 EPTGKKRLRMPAFGF
+437 GPTGKKRLRMPAFGF

-585 PKKAEEKPAKKSS
+585 PKKAEEKPAKKSF

>member
-1 MFDAK
+1 MQFPNPFK
-6 TLDAWLMHIEVLHS
+6 KE
-20 KPIDLGLDRMKTM
+20 KPA
-33 VERMGLDFSSRT
+33 E
-45 VITVGGTNG
+45 
-54 KGSTCAMLES
+54 
-64 IYRAAGYTTG
+64 
-74 MHTSPHLIRL
+74 
-84 NERCVV
+84 
-90 NGREVDDERLMD
+90 
-102 AFRAVEK
+102 
-109 ARGDMTLSYFEYTAL
+109 
-124 AILRIFREDELD
+124 
-136 VVILE
+136 
-141 IGLGGRLD
+141 
-149 AINTIDS
+149 
-156 NAAVISTIGI
+156 
-166 DHVAFLGNTREA
+166 
-178 IGLEKAHIYRPG
+178 
-190 CPAVCADADVPAT
+190 
-203 VRNHVEQIGA
+203 
-213 KRLFAGEDWTV
+213 
-224 TVKENGTFTFAQGAT
+224 
-239 LFEDLPE
+239 
-246 PALAGVNQYRNA
+246 
-258 GGVLSVIASLMD
+258 
-270 RVPVTL
+270 
-276 DDIRTGLRQVRLTA
+276 
-290 RFELITTDPVPTV
+290 
-303 IDVGHNPQAAEVLL
+303 QAAEAPRIEPQLGGEGGESSPWDVREDPPAF
-317 TNVVRSRRPGEHTI
+317 NVVGEEKPLVEPERAAEPVPESVQTPVYSPAAPAASADPVAPAPESAPRGSLFVEPKAPQPAAKI
-331 AVCGMLADKDMAG
+331 EPRLA
-344 VTHILADAFDEWHVA
+344 
-359 SLTGPRA
+359 PRA
-366 ATAAQLH
+366 ADAAPETRLVIGEIGSAPSP
-373 EAMLTAGVEPGRI
+373 EAPRRPAPEP
-386 HEHADVAQALAAA
+386 EA
-399 RESAVKIA
+399 
-407 GGAESG
+407 
-413 AEQAVRIVVFGS
+413 
-425 FVTVTAAPAGDE
+425 AAPAGDE

-617 AEKLVREL
+617 AEKLVKEL

>member
-1 MFDAK
+1 MQFPNPFK
-6 TLDAWLMHIEVLHS
+6 KE
-20 KPIDLGLDRMKTM
+20 KPA
-33 VERMGLDFSSRT
+33 E
-45 VITVGGTNG
+45 
-54 KGSTCAMLES
+54 
-64 IYRAAGYTTG
+64 
-74 MHTSPHLIRL
+74 
-84 NERCVV
+84 
-90 NGREVDDERLMD
+90 
-102 AFRAVEK
+102 
-109 ARGDMTLSYFEYTAL
+109 
-124 AILRIFREDELD
+124 
-136 VVILE
+136 
-141 IGLGGRLD
+141 
-149 AINTIDS
+149 
-156 NAAVISTIGI
+156 
-166 DHVAFLGNTREA
+166 
-178 IGLEKAHIYRPG
+178 
-190 CPAVCADADVPAT
+190 
-203 VRNHVEQIGA
+203 
-213 KRLFAGEDWTV
+213 
-224 TVKENGTFTFAQGAT
+224 
-239 LFEDLPE
+239 
-246 PALAGVNQYRNA
+246 
-258 GGVLSVIASLMD
+258 
-270 RVPVTL
+270 
-276 DDIRTGLRQVRLTA
+276 
-290 RFELITTDPVPTV
+290 
-303 IDVGHNPQAAEVLL
+303 QAAEAPRIEPQLGGEGGEPSPWDVREDPPAF
-317 TNVVRSRRPGEHTI
+317 NVVGEEKPLVEPERAAEPVPESVQTPVYSPAAPAASADPVAPAPESAPRGSLFVEPKAPQPAAKI
-331 AVCGMLADKDMAG
+331 EPRLA
-344 VTHILADAFDEWHVA
+344 
-359 SLTGPRA
+359 PRA
-366 ATAAQLH
+366 ADAAPETRLVIGEIGSAPSPKAPRRPAPEP
-373 EAMLTAGVEPGRI
+373 EA
-386 HEHADVAQALAAA
+386 
-399 RESAVKIA
+399 
-407 GGAESG
+407 
-413 AEQAVRIVVFGS
+413 
-425 FVTVTAAPAGDE
+425 AAPAGDE

>member
-1 MFDAK
+1 MQFPNPFK
-6 TLDAWLMHIEVLHS
+6 KE
-20 KPIDLGLDRMKTM
+20 KPA
-33 VERMGLDFSSRT
+33 E
-45 VITVGGTNG
+45 
-54 KGSTCAMLES
+54 
-64 IYRAAGYTTG
+64 
-74 MHTSPHLIRL
+74 
-84 NERCVV
+84 
-90 NGREVDDERLMD
+90 
-102 AFRAVEK
+102 
-109 ARGDMTLSYFEYTAL
+109 
-124 AILRIFREDELD
+124 
-136 VVILE
+136 
-141 IGLGGRLD
+141 
-149 AINTIDS
+149 
-156 NAAVISTIGI
+156 
-166 DHVAFLGNTREA
+166 
-178 IGLEKAHIYRPG
+178 
-190 CPAVCADADVPAT
+190 
-203 VRNHVEQIGA
+203 
-213 KRLFAGEDWTV
+213 
-224 TVKENGTFTFAQGAT
+224 
-239 LFEDLPE
+239 
-246 PALAGVNQYRNA
+246 
-258 GGVLSVIASLMD
+258 
-270 RVPVTL
+270 
-276 DDIRTGLRQVRLTA
+276 
-290 RFELITTDPVPTV
+290 
-303 IDVGHNPQAAEVLL
+303 QAAEAPRIEPQLGGEGGEPSPWDVRED
-317 TNVVRSRRPGEHTI
+317 TPAFNVVGEEKPLVEPERAAEPVPESVQTPVYSPAAPAASADPVAPAPESAPRGSLFVEPKAPQPAAKI
-331 AVCGMLADKDMAG
+331 EPRLA
-344 VTHILADAFDEWHVA
+344 
-359 SLTGPRA
+359 PRA
-366 ATAAQLH
+366 ADAAPETRLVIGEIGSAPSP
-373 EAMLTAGVEPGRI
+373 EAPRRPAPEP
-386 HEHADVAQALAAA
+386 EA
-399 RESAVKIA
+399 
-407 GGAESG
+407 
-413 AEQAVRIVVFGS
+413 
-425 FVTVTAAPAGDE
+425 AAPAGDE

-467 VPDEEILVQ
+467 VPDEEIFVQ

>member
-1 MFDAK
+1 MQFPNPFKKEKPAEQ
-6 TLDAWLMHIEVLHS
+6 AAEAPRIE
-20 KPIDLGLDRMKTM
+20 PQ
-33 VERMGLDFSSRT
+33 
-45 VITVGGTNG
+45 
-54 KGSTCAMLES
+54 
-64 IYRAAGYTTG
+64 
-74 MHTSPHLIRL
+74 
-84 NERCVV
+84 
-90 NGREVDDERLMD
+90 
-102 AFRAVEK
+102 
-109 ARGDMTLSYFEYTAL
+109 
-124 AILRIFREDELD
+124 
-136 VVILE
+136 
-141 IGLGGRLD
+141 LGGEGGEP
-149 AINTIDS
+149 S
-156 NAAVISTIGI
+156 
-166 DHVAFLGNTREA
+166 
-178 IGLEKAHIYRPG
+178 PW
-190 CPAVCADADVPAT
+190 DV
-203 VRNHVEQIGA
+203 R
-213 KRLFAGEDWTV
+213 
-224 TVKENGTFTFAQGAT
+224 
-239 LFEDLPE
+239 EDLPAFNVVGEEKPLVE
-246 PALAGVNQYRNA
+246 PERAAEPVPESVQTPVYSPAALA
-258 GGVLSVIASLMD
+258 AS
-270 RVPVTL
+270 
-276 DDIRTGLRQVRLTA
+276 A
-290 RFELITTDPVPTV
+290 DPVAPAPESAPRGSLFV
-303 IDVGHNPQAAEVLL
+303 EPKAPQPAAKIEP
-317 TNVVRSRRPGEHTI
+317 R
-331 AVCGMLADKDMAG
+331 LA
-344 VTHILADAFDEWHVA
+344 
-359 SLTGPRA
+359 PRA
-366 ATAAQLH
+366 ADAAPETRLVIGEIGSAPSP
-373 EAMLTAGVEPGRI
+373 EAPRRPAPEP
-386 HEHADVAQALAAA
+386 EA
-399 RESAVKIA
+399 
-407 GGAESG
+407 
-413 AEQAVRIVVFGS
+413 
-425 FVTVTAAPAGDE
+425 AAPAGDE

-617 AEKLVREL
+617 AEKLVKEL

>member
-1 MFDAK
+1 MQFPNPFK
-6 TLDAWLMHIEVLHS
+6 KE
-20 KPIDLGLDRMKTM
+20 KPA
-33 VERMGLDFSSRT
+33 E
-45 VITVGGTNG
+45 
-54 KGSTCAMLES
+54 
-64 IYRAAGYTTG
+64 
-74 MHTSPHLIRL
+74 
-84 NERCVV
+84 
-90 NGREVDDERLMD
+90 
-102 AFRAVEK
+102 
-109 ARGDMTLSYFEYTAL
+109 
-124 AILRIFREDELD
+124 
-136 VVILE
+136 
-141 IGLGGRLD
+141 
-149 AINTIDS
+149 
-156 NAAVISTIGI
+156 
-166 DHVAFLGNTREA
+166 
-178 IGLEKAHIYRPG
+178 
-190 CPAVCADADVPAT
+190 
-203 VRNHVEQIGA
+203 
-213 KRLFAGEDWTV
+213 
-224 TVKENGTFTFAQGAT
+224 
-239 LFEDLPE
+239 
-246 PALAGVNQYRNA
+246 
-258 GGVLSVIASLMD
+258 
-270 RVPVTL
+270 
-276 DDIRTGLRQVRLTA
+276 
-290 RFELITTDPVPTV
+290 
-303 IDVGHNPQAAEVLL
+303 QAAEAPRIEPQLGGEGGEPSPWDVREDPPAF
-317 TNVVRSRRPGEHTI
+317 NVVGEEKPLVEPERAAEPVPESVQTPVYSPAAPAASADPVAPAPESAPRGSLFVEPKAPQPAAKI
-331 AVCGMLADKDMAG
+331 EPRLA
-344 VTHILADAFDEWHVA
+344 
-359 SLTGPRA
+359 PRA
-366 ATAAQLH
+366 ADAAPETRLVIGEIGSAPSP
-373 EAMLTAGVEPGRI
+373 EAPRRPAPEP
-386 HEHADVAQALAAA
+386 EA
-399 RESAVKIA
+399 
-407 GGAESG
+407 
-413 AEQAVRIVVFGS
+413 
-425 FVTVTAAPAGDE
+425 AAPAGDE

-538 VTANGAAAEQST
+538 VTDNGAAAEQST

-585 PKKAEEKPAKKSS
+585 PKTAEEKPAKKSF

>member
-1 MFDAK
+1 MQFPNPFK
-6 TLDAWLMHIEVLHS
+6 KE
-20 KPIDLGLDRMKTM
+20 KPA
-33 VERMGLDFSSRT
+33 E
-45 VITVGGTNG
+45 
-54 KGSTCAMLES
+54 
-64 IYRAAGYTTG
+64 
-74 MHTSPHLIRL
+74 
-84 NERCVV
+84 
-90 NGREVDDERLMD
+90 
-102 AFRAVEK
+102 
-109 ARGDMTLSYFEYTAL
+109 
-124 AILRIFREDELD
+124 
-136 VVILE
+136 
-141 IGLGGRLD
+141 
-149 AINTIDS
+149 
-156 NAAVISTIGI
+156 
-166 DHVAFLGNTREA
+166 
-178 IGLEKAHIYRPG
+178 
-190 CPAVCADADVPAT
+190 
-203 VRNHVEQIGA
+203 
-213 KRLFAGEDWTV
+213 
-224 TVKENGTFTFAQGAT
+224 
-239 LFEDLPE
+239 
-246 PALAGVNQYRNA
+246 
-258 GGVLSVIASLMD
+258 
-270 RVPVTL
+270 
-276 DDIRTGLRQVRLTA
+276 
-290 RFELITTDPVPTV
+290 
-303 IDVGHNPQAAEVLL
+303 QAAEAPRIEPQLGGEGGEPSPWDVRED
-317 TNVVRSRRPGEHTI
+317 TPAFNVVGEEKPLVEPERAAEPVPASVQTPVYSPAAPAASADPVAPAPESAPRGSLFVEPKAPQPAAKI
-331 AVCGMLADKDMAG
+331 EPRLA
-344 VTHILADAFDEWHVA
+344 
-359 SLTGPRA
+359 PRA
-366 ATAAQLH
+366 ADAAPETRLVIGEIGSAPSP
-373 EAMLTAGVEPGRI
+373 EAPRRPAPEP
-386 HEHADVAQALAAA
+386 EA
-399 RESAVKIA
+399 
-407 GGAESG
+407 
-413 AEQAVRIVVFGS
+413 
-425 FVTVTAAPAGDE
+425 AAPAGDE

>member
-1 MFDAK
+1 MQFPNPFK
-6 TLDAWLMHIEVLHS
+6 KE
-20 KPIDLGLDRMKTM
+20 KPA
-33 VERMGLDFSSRT
+33 E
-45 VITVGGTNG
+45 
-54 KGSTCAMLES
+54 
-64 IYRAAGYTTG
+64 
-74 MHTSPHLIRL
+74 
-84 NERCVV
+84 
-90 NGREVDDERLMD
+90 
-102 AFRAVEK
+102 
-109 ARGDMTLSYFEYTAL
+109 
-124 AILRIFREDELD
+124 
-136 VVILE
+136 
-141 IGLGGRLD
+141 
-149 AINTIDS
+149 
-156 NAAVISTIGI
+156 
-166 DHVAFLGNTREA
+166 
-178 IGLEKAHIYRPG
+178 
-190 CPAVCADADVPAT
+190 
-203 VRNHVEQIGA
+203 
-213 KRLFAGEDWTV
+213 
-224 TVKENGTFTFAQGAT
+224 
-239 LFEDLPE
+239 
-246 PALAGVNQYRNA
+246 
-258 GGVLSVIASLMD
+258 
-270 RVPVTL
+270 
-276 DDIRTGLRQVRLTA
+276 
-290 RFELITTDPVPTV
+290 
-303 IDVGHNPQAAEVLL
+303 QAAEAPRIEPQLGGEGGEPSPWDVREDPPAF
-317 TNVVRSRRPGEHTI
+317 NVVGEEKPLVELERAAEPVPESVQAPVYSPAAPAASAAPVAPAPAPESAPRGSLFVEPKAPQPAAKI
-331 AVCGMLADKDMAG
+331 EPRLA
-344 VTHILADAFDEWHVA
+344 
-359 SLTGPRA
+359 PRA
-366 ATAAQLH
+366 ADAAPETRLVIGEIGSAPSP
-373 EAMLTAGVEPGRI
+373 EAPRRPAPEP
-386 HEHADVAQALAAA
+386 EA
-399 RESAVKIA
+399 
-407 GGAESG
+407 
-413 AEQAVRIVVFGS
+413 
-425 FVTVTAAPAGDE
+425 AAPAGDE

-497 SPLLL
+497 LPLLL

>member
-1 MFDAK
+1 MQFPNPFK
-6 TLDAWLMHIEVLHS
+6 KE
-20 KPIDLGLDRMKTM
+20 KPA
-33 VERMGLDFSSRT
+33 E
-45 VITVGGTNG
+45 
-54 KGSTCAMLES
+54 
-64 IYRAAGYTTG
+64 
-74 MHTSPHLIRL
+74 
-84 NERCVV
+84 
-90 NGREVDDERLMD
+90 
-102 AFRAVEK
+102 
-109 ARGDMTLSYFEYTAL
+109 
-124 AILRIFREDELD
+124 
-136 VVILE
+136 
-141 IGLGGRLD
+141 
-149 AINTIDS
+149 
-156 NAAVISTIGI
+156 
-166 DHVAFLGNTREA
+166 
-178 IGLEKAHIYRPG
+178 
-190 CPAVCADADVPAT
+190 
-203 VRNHVEQIGA
+203 
-213 KRLFAGEDWTV
+213 
-224 TVKENGTFTFAQGAT
+224 
-239 LFEDLPE
+239 
-246 PALAGVNQYRNA
+246 
-258 GGVLSVIASLMD
+258 
-270 RVPVTL
+270 
-276 DDIRTGLRQVRLTA
+276 
-290 RFELITTDPVPTV
+290 
-303 IDVGHNPQAAEVLL
+303 QAAEAPRIEPQLGGEGGEPSPWDVREDPPAF
-317 TNVVRSRRPGEHTI
+317 NVVGEEKPLVEPERAAEPVPESVQTPVYSPAAPAASADPVAPAPESAPRGSLFVEPKAPQPAAKI
-331 AVCGMLADKDMAG
+331 EPRLA
-344 VTHILADAFDEWHVA
+344 
-359 SLTGPRA
+359 PRA
-366 ATAAQLH
+366 ADAAPETRLVIGEIGSAPSP
-373 EAMLTAGVEPGRI
+373 EAPRRPAPEP
-386 HEHADVAQALAAA
+386 EA
-399 RESAVKIA
+399 
-407 GGAESG
+407 
-413 AEQAVRIVVFGS
+413 
-425 FVTVTAAPAGDE
+425 AAPAGDE

-563 KTEPAPK
+563 KTETEPK

>member
-1 MFDAK
+1 MQFPNPFK
-6 TLDAWLMHIEVLHS
+6 KE
-20 KPIDLGLDRMKTM
+20 KPA
-33 VERMGLDFSSRT
+33 E
-45 VITVGGTNG
+45 
-54 KGSTCAMLES
+54 
-64 IYRAAGYTTG
+64 
-74 MHTSPHLIRL
+74 
-84 NERCVV
+84 
-90 NGREVDDERLMD
+90 
-102 AFRAVEK
+102 
-109 ARGDMTLSYFEYTAL
+109 
-124 AILRIFREDELD
+124 
-136 VVILE
+136 
-141 IGLGGRLD
+141 
-149 AINTIDS
+149 
-156 NAAVISTIGI
+156 
-166 DHVAFLGNTREA
+166 
-178 IGLEKAHIYRPG
+178 
-190 CPAVCADADVPAT
+190 
-203 VRNHVEQIGA
+203 
-213 KRLFAGEDWTV
+213 
-224 TVKENGTFTFAQGAT
+224 
-239 LFEDLPE
+239 
-246 PALAGVNQYRNA
+246 
-258 GGVLSVIASLMD
+258 
-270 RVPVTL
+270 
-276 DDIRTGLRQVRLTA
+276 
-290 RFELITTDPVPTV
+290 
-303 IDVGHNPQAAEVLL
+303 QAAEAPRIEPQLGGEGGEPSPWDVREDPPAF
-317 TNVVRSRRPGEHTI
+317 NVVGEEKPLVEPERAAEPVPESVQTPVYSPAAPAASADPVAPAPESAPRGSLFVEPKAPQPAAKI
-331 AVCGMLADKDMAG
+331 EPRLA
-344 VTHILADAFDEWHVA
+344 
-359 SLTGPRA
+359 PRA
-366 ATAAQLH
+366 ADAAPETRLVIGEIGSAPSP
-373 EAMLTAGVEPGRI
+373 EAPRRPAPEP
-386 HEHADVAQALAAA
+386 EA
-399 RESAVKIA
+399 
-407 GGAESG
+407 
-413 AEQAVRIVVFGS
+413 
-425 FVTVTAAPAGDE
+425 AAPAGDE

-570 AEAAKPAPAPAARPE
+570 AEAAEPAPAPAARPE

>member
-1 MFDAK
+1 MQFPNPFK
-6 TLDAWLMHIEVLHS
+6 KE
-20 KPIDLGLDRMKTM
+20 KPA
-33 VERMGLDFSSRT
+33 E
-45 VITVGGTNG
+45 
-54 KGSTCAMLES
+54 
-64 IYRAAGYTTG
+64 
-74 MHTSPHLIRL
+74 
-84 NERCVV
+84 
-90 NGREVDDERLMD
+90 
-102 AFRAVEK
+102 
-109 ARGDMTLSYFEYTAL
+109 
-124 AILRIFREDELD
+124 
-136 VVILE
+136 
-141 IGLGGRLD
+141 
-149 AINTIDS
+149 
-156 NAAVISTIGI
+156 
-166 DHVAFLGNTREA
+166 
-178 IGLEKAHIYRPG
+178 
-190 CPAVCADADVPAT
+190 
-203 VRNHVEQIGA
+203 
-213 KRLFAGEDWTV
+213 
-224 TVKENGTFTFAQGAT
+224 
-239 LFEDLPE
+239 
-246 PALAGVNQYRNA
+246 
-258 GGVLSVIASLMD
+258 
-270 RVPVTL
+270 
-276 DDIRTGLRQVRLTA
+276 
-290 RFELITTDPVPTV
+290 
-303 IDVGHNPQAAEVLL
+303 QAAEAPRIEPQLGGEGGEPSPWDVREDPPAF
-317 TNVVRSRRPGEHTI
+317 NVVGEEKPLVEPERAAEPVPESVQTPVYSPAAPAASADPVAPAPESAPRGSLFVEPKAPQPAAKI
-331 AVCGMLADKDMAG
+331 EPRLA
-344 VTHILADAFDEWHVA
+344 
-359 SLTGPRA
+359 PRA
-366 ATAAQLH
+366 ADAAPETHLVIGEIGSAPSP
-373 EAMLTAGVEPGRI
+373 EAPRRPAPEP
-386 HEHADVAQALAAA
+386 EA
-399 RESAVKIA
+399 
-407 GGAESG
+407 
-413 AEQAVRIVVFGS
+413 
-425 FVTVTAAPAGDE
+425 AAPAGDE
-437 EPTGKKRLRMPAFGF
+437 EPTGKKRLRMPVFGF

>member
-1 MFDAK
+1 MQFPNPFK
-6 TLDAWLMHIEVLHS
+6 KE
-20 KPIDLGLDRMKTM
+20 KPA
-33 VERMGLDFSSRT
+33 E
-45 VITVGGTNG
+45 
-54 KGSTCAMLES
+54 
-64 IYRAAGYTTG
+64 
-74 MHTSPHLIRL
+74 
-84 NERCVV
+84 
-90 NGREVDDERLMD
+90 
-102 AFRAVEK
+102 
-109 ARGDMTLSYFEYTAL
+109 
-124 AILRIFREDELD
+124 
-136 VVILE
+136 
-141 IGLGGRLD
+141 
-149 AINTIDS
+149 
-156 NAAVISTIGI
+156 
-166 DHVAFLGNTREA
+166 
-178 IGLEKAHIYRPG
+178 
-190 CPAVCADADVPAT
+190 
-203 VRNHVEQIGA
+203 
-213 KRLFAGEDWTV
+213 
-224 TVKENGTFTFAQGAT
+224 
-239 LFEDLPE
+239 
-246 PALAGVNQYRNA
+246 
-258 GGVLSVIASLMD
+258 
-270 RVPVTL
+270 
-276 DDIRTGLRQVRLTA
+276 
-290 RFELITTDPVPTV
+290 
-303 IDVGHNPQAAEVLL
+303 QAAEAPRIEPQLGGEGGEPSPWDVREDPPAF
-317 TNVVRSRRPGEHTI
+317 NVVGEEKPLVEPERAAEPVPESVQAPVYSPAAPAASAAPVAPAPAPESAPRGSLFVEPKAPQPAAKI
-331 AVCGMLADKDMAG
+331 EPRLA
-344 VTHILADAFDEWHVA
+344 
-359 SLTGPRA
+359 PRA
-366 ATAAQLH
+366 ADAAPETRLVIGEIGSAPSP
-373 EAMLTAGVEPGRI
+373 EAPRRPAPEP
-386 HEHADVAQALAAA
+386 EA
-399 RESAVKIA
+399 
-407 GGAESG
+407 
-413 AEQAVRIVVFGS
+413 
-425 FVTVTAAPAGDE
+425 AAPAGDE

-497 SPLLL
+497 LPLLL

>member
-1 MFDAK
+1 MQFPNPFK
-6 TLDAWLMHIEVLHS
+6 KE
-20 KPIDLGLDRMKTM
+20 KPA
-33 VERMGLDFSSRT
+33 E
-45 VITVGGTNG
+45 
-54 KGSTCAMLES
+54 
-64 IYRAAGYTTG
+64 
-74 MHTSPHLIRL
+74 
-84 NERCVV
+84 
-90 NGREVDDERLMD
+90 
-102 AFRAVEK
+102 
-109 ARGDMTLSYFEYTAL
+109 
-124 AILRIFREDELD
+124 
-136 VVILE
+136 
-141 IGLGGRLD
+141 
-149 AINTIDS
+149 
-156 NAAVISTIGI
+156 
-166 DHVAFLGNTREA
+166 
-178 IGLEKAHIYRPG
+178 
-190 CPAVCADADVPAT
+190 
-203 VRNHVEQIGA
+203 
-213 KRLFAGEDWTV
+213 
-224 TVKENGTFTFAQGAT
+224 
-239 LFEDLPE
+239 
-246 PALAGVNQYRNA
+246 
-258 GGVLSVIASLMD
+258 
-270 RVPVTL
+270 
-276 DDIRTGLRQVRLTA
+276 
-290 RFELITTDPVPTV
+290 
-303 IDVGHNPQAAEVLL
+303 QAAEAPRIEPQLGGEGGEPSPWDVREDPPAF
-317 TNVVRSRRPGEHTI
+317 NVVGEEKPLVEPERAAEPVPESVQTPVYSPAAPAASADPVAPAPESAPRGSLFVEPKAPQPAAKI
-331 AVCGMLADKDMAG
+331 EPRLA
-344 VTHILADAFDEWHVA
+344 
-359 SLTGPRA
+359 PRA
-366 ATAAQLH
+366 ADAAPETRLVIGEIGSAPSP
-373 EAMLTAGVEPGRI
+373 EAPRRPAPEP
-386 HEHADVAQALAAA
+386 EA
-399 RESAVKIA
+399 
-407 GGAESG
+407 
-413 AEQAVRIVVFGS
+413 
-425 FVTVTAAPAGDE
+425 AAPAGDE

-658 RGVQG
+658 RGIQG

>member
-1 MFDAK
+1 MQFPNPFK
-6 TLDAWLMHIEVLHS
+6 KE
-20 KPIDLGLDRMKTM
+20 KPA
-33 VERMGLDFSSRT
+33 E
-45 VITVGGTNG
+45 
-54 KGSTCAMLES
+54 
-64 IYRAAGYTTG
+64 
-74 MHTSPHLIRL
+74 
-84 NERCVV
+84 
-90 NGREVDDERLMD
+90 
-102 AFRAVEK
+102 
-109 ARGDMTLSYFEYTAL
+109 
-124 AILRIFREDELD
+124 
-136 VVILE
+136 
-141 IGLGGRLD
+141 
-149 AINTIDS
+149 
-156 NAAVISTIGI
+156 
-166 DHVAFLGNTREA
+166 
-178 IGLEKAHIYRPG
+178 
-190 CPAVCADADVPAT
+190 
-203 VRNHVEQIGA
+203 
-213 KRLFAGEDWTV
+213 
-224 TVKENGTFTFAQGAT
+224 
-239 LFEDLPE
+239 
-246 PALAGVNQYRNA
+246 
-258 GGVLSVIASLMD
+258 
-270 RVPVTL
+270 
-276 DDIRTGLRQVRLTA
+276 
-290 RFELITTDPVPTV
+290 
-303 IDVGHNPQAAEVLL
+303 QAAEAPRIEPQLGGEGGETSPWDVREDPPAF
-317 TNVVRSRRPGEHTI
+317 NVVGEEKPLVEPERAAEPVPESVQTPVYSPAAPAASADPVAPAPESAPRGSLFVEPKAPQPAAKI
-331 AVCGMLADKDMAG
+331 EPRLA
-344 VTHILADAFDEWHVA
+344 
-359 SLTGPRA
+359 PRA
-366 ATAAQLH
+366 ADAAPETRLVIGEIGSAPSP
-373 EAMLTAGVEPGRI
+373 EAPRRPAPEP
-386 HEHADVAQALAAA
+386 EA
-399 RESAVKIA
+399 
-407 GGAESG
+407 
-413 AEQAVRIVVFGS
+413 
-425 FVTVTAAPAGDE
+425 AAPAGDE

-482 RLVGAAAL
+482 RLMGAAAL

-563 KTEPAPK
+563 KTEHAPK

>member
-1 MFDAK
+1 MQFPNPFK
-6 TLDAWLMHIEVLHS
+6 KE
-20 KPIDLGLDRMKTM
+20 KPA
-33 VERMGLDFSSRT
+33 E
-45 VITVGGTNG
+45 
-54 KGSTCAMLES
+54 
-64 IYRAAGYTTG
+64 
-74 MHTSPHLIRL
+74 
-84 NERCVV
+84 
-90 NGREVDDERLMD
+90 
-102 AFRAVEK
+102 
-109 ARGDMTLSYFEYTAL
+109 
-124 AILRIFREDELD
+124 
-136 VVILE
+136 
-141 IGLGGRLD
+141 
-149 AINTIDS
+149 
-156 NAAVISTIGI
+156 
-166 DHVAFLGNTREA
+166 
-178 IGLEKAHIYRPG
+178 
-190 CPAVCADADVPAT
+190 
-203 VRNHVEQIGA
+203 
-213 KRLFAGEDWTV
+213 
-224 TVKENGTFTFAQGAT
+224 
-239 LFEDLPE
+239 
-246 PALAGVNQYRNA
+246 
-258 GGVLSVIASLMD
+258 
-270 RVPVTL
+270 
-276 DDIRTGLRQVRLTA
+276 
-290 RFELITTDPVPTV
+290 
-303 IDVGHNPQAAEVLL
+303 QAAEAPRIEPQLGGEGGEPSPWDVRED
-317 TNVVRSRRPGEHTI
+317 TPAFNVVGEEKPLVEPERAAEPVPESVQTPVCSPSAPAASADPVAPAPESAPRGSLFVEPKAPQPAAKIEPRPAPETRLVIGEIGSAPSPEAPRRPAPE
-331 AVCGMLADKDMAG
+331 
-344 VTHILADAFDEWHVA
+344 
-359 SLTGPRA
+359 P
-366 ATAAQLH
+366 
-373 EAMLTAGVEPGRI
+373 EA
-386 HEHADVAQALAAA
+386 
-399 RESAVKIA
+399 
-407 GGAESG
+407 
-413 AEQAVRIVVFGS
+413 
-425 FVTVTAAPAGDE
+425 AAPAGDE

>member
-1 MFDAK
+1 MQFPNPFK
-6 TLDAWLMHIEVLHS
+6 KE
-20 KPIDLGLDRMKTM
+20 KPA
-33 VERMGLDFSSRT
+33 E
-45 VITVGGTNG
+45 
-54 KGSTCAMLES
+54 
-64 IYRAAGYTTG
+64 
-74 MHTSPHLIRL
+74 
-84 NERCVV
+84 
-90 NGREVDDERLMD
+90 
-102 AFRAVEK
+102 
-109 ARGDMTLSYFEYTAL
+109 
-124 AILRIFREDELD
+124 
-136 VVILE
+136 
-141 IGLGGRLD
+141 
-149 AINTIDS
+149 
-156 NAAVISTIGI
+156 
-166 DHVAFLGNTREA
+166 
-178 IGLEKAHIYRPG
+178 
-190 CPAVCADADVPAT
+190 
-203 VRNHVEQIGA
+203 
-213 KRLFAGEDWTV
+213 
-224 TVKENGTFTFAQGAT
+224 
-239 LFEDLPE
+239 
-246 PALAGVNQYRNA
+246 
-258 GGVLSVIASLMD
+258 
-270 RVPVTL
+270 
-276 DDIRTGLRQVRLTA
+276 
-290 RFELITTDPVPTV
+290 
-303 IDVGHNPQAAEVLL
+303 QAAEAPRIEPQLGGEGGEPSPWDVREDPPAF
-317 TNVVRSRRPGEHTI
+317 NVVGEEKPLVEPERAAEPVPESVQAPVYSPAAPAASAAPVAPAPAPESAPRGSLFVEPKAPQPAAKI
-331 AVCGMLADKDMAG
+331 EPRLA
-344 VTHILADAFDEWHVA
+344 
-359 SLTGPRA
+359 PRA
-366 ATAAQLH
+366 ADAAPETRLVIGEIVSAPSP
-373 EAMLTAGVEPGRI
+373 EAPRRPAPEP
-386 HEHADVAQALAAA
+386 EA
-399 RESAVKIA
+399 
-407 GGAESG
+407 
-413 AEQAVRIVVFGS
+413 
-425 FVTVTAAPAGDE
+425 AAPAGDE

>member
-1 MFDAK
+1 MQFPNPFK
-6 TLDAWLMHIEVLHS
+6 KE
-20 KPIDLGLDRMKTM
+20 KPA
-33 VERMGLDFSSRT
+33 E
-45 VITVGGTNG
+45 
-54 KGSTCAMLES
+54 
-64 IYRAAGYTTG
+64 
-74 MHTSPHLIRL
+74 
-84 NERCVV
+84 
-90 NGREVDDERLMD
+90 
-102 AFRAVEK
+102 
-109 ARGDMTLSYFEYTAL
+109 
-124 AILRIFREDELD
+124 
-136 VVILE
+136 
-141 IGLGGRLD
+141 
-149 AINTIDS
+149 
-156 NAAVISTIGI
+156 
-166 DHVAFLGNTREA
+166 
-178 IGLEKAHIYRPG
+178 
-190 CPAVCADADVPAT
+190 
-203 VRNHVEQIGA
+203 
-213 KRLFAGEDWTV
+213 
-224 TVKENGTFTFAQGAT
+224 
-239 LFEDLPE
+239 
-246 PALAGVNQYRNA
+246 
-258 GGVLSVIASLMD
+258 
-270 RVPVTL
+270 
-276 DDIRTGLRQVRLTA
+276 
-290 RFELITTDPVPTV
+290 
-303 IDVGHNPQAAEVLL
+303 QAAEAPRIEPQLGGEGGEPSPWDVREDPPAF
-317 TNVVRSRRPGEHTI
+317 NVVGEEKPLVEPERAAEPVPESVQTPVYSPAAPAASADPVAPAPESAPRGSLFVEPKAPQPAAKI
-331 AVCGMLADKDMAG
+331 EPRLA
-344 VTHILADAFDEWHVA
+344 
-359 SLTGPRA
+359 PRA
-366 ATAAQLH
+366 ADAAPETRLVIGEIGSAPSP
-373 EAMLTAGVEPGRI
+373 EAPQRPAPEP
-386 HEHADVAQALAAA
+386 EA
-399 RESAVKIA
+399 
-407 GGAESG
+407 
-413 AEQAVRIVVFGS
+413 
-425 FVTVTAAPAGDE
+425 AAPAGDE

-563 KTEPAPK
+563 KTETEPAPK
-570 AEAAKPAPAPAARPE
+570 AAKPAPAPAARPE
-585 PKKAEEKPAKKSS
+585 PKKAEEKPEKKSS

>member
-1 MFDAK
+1 MQFPNPFK
-6 TLDAWLMHIEVLHS
+6 KE
-20 KPIDLGLDRMKTM
+20 KPA
-33 VERMGLDFSSRT
+33 E
-45 VITVGGTNG
+45 
-54 KGSTCAMLES
+54 
-64 IYRAAGYTTG
+64 
-74 MHTSPHLIRL
+74 
-84 NERCVV
+84 
-90 NGREVDDERLMD
+90 
-102 AFRAVEK
+102 
-109 ARGDMTLSYFEYTAL
+109 
-124 AILRIFREDELD
+124 
-136 VVILE
+136 
-141 IGLGGRLD
+141 
-149 AINTIDS
+149 
-156 NAAVISTIGI
+156 
-166 DHVAFLGNTREA
+166 
-178 IGLEKAHIYRPG
+178 
-190 CPAVCADADVPAT
+190 
-203 VRNHVEQIGA
+203 
-213 KRLFAGEDWTV
+213 
-224 TVKENGTFTFAQGAT
+224 
-239 LFEDLPE
+239 
-246 PALAGVNQYRNA
+246 
-258 GGVLSVIASLMD
+258 
-270 RVPVTL
+270 
-276 DDIRTGLRQVRLTA
+276 
-290 RFELITTDPVPTV
+290 
-303 IDVGHNPQAAEVLL
+303 QAAEAPRIEPQLGGEGGEPSPWDVREDPPAF
-317 TNVVRSRRPGEHTI
+317 NVVGEEKPLVEPERAAEPVPESVQTPVYSPAAPAASADPVAPAPESAPRGSLFVEQKAPQPAAKI
-331 AVCGMLADKDMAG
+331 EPRLA
-344 VTHILADAFDEWHVA
+344 
-359 SLTGPRA
+359 PRA
-366 ATAAQLH
+366 ADAAPETRLVIGEIGSAPSP
-373 EAMLTAGVEPGRI
+373 EAPRRPAPEP
-386 HEHADVAQALAAA
+386 EA
-399 RESAVKIA
+399 
-407 GGAESG
+407 
-413 AEQAVRIVVFGS
+413 
-425 FVTVTAAPAGDE
+425 AAPAGDE

-476 RQRTRY
+476 RQRPRY

-617 AEKLVREL
+617 AEKLVKEL

>member
-1 MFDAK
+1 MQFPNPFK
-6 TLDAWLMHIEVLHS
+6 KE
-20 KPIDLGLDRMKTM
+20 KPA
-33 VERMGLDFSSRT
+33 E
-45 VITVGGTNG
+45 
-54 KGSTCAMLES
+54 
-64 IYRAAGYTTG
+64 
-74 MHTSPHLIRL
+74 
-84 NERCVV
+84 
-90 NGREVDDERLMD
+90 
-102 AFRAVEK
+102 
-109 ARGDMTLSYFEYTAL
+109 
-124 AILRIFREDELD
+124 
-136 VVILE
+136 
-141 IGLGGRLD
+141 
-149 AINTIDS
+149 
-156 NAAVISTIGI
+156 
-166 DHVAFLGNTREA
+166 
-178 IGLEKAHIYRPG
+178 
-190 CPAVCADADVPAT
+190 
-203 VRNHVEQIGA
+203 
-213 KRLFAGEDWTV
+213 
-224 TVKENGTFTFAQGAT
+224 
-239 LFEDLPE
+239 
-246 PALAGVNQYRNA
+246 
-258 GGVLSVIASLMD
+258 
-270 RVPVTL
+270 
-276 DDIRTGLRQVRLTA
+276 
-290 RFELITTDPVPTV
+290 
-303 IDVGHNPQAAEVLL
+303 QAAEAPRIEPQLGGEGGEPSPWDVREDPPAF
-317 TNVVRSRRPGEHTI
+317 NVVGEEKPLVEPERAAEPVPESVQTPVYSPAAPAASADPVAPAPESAPRGSLFVEPKAPQPAAKI
-331 AVCGMLADKDMAG
+331 EPRLA
-344 VTHILADAFDEWHVA
+344 
-359 SLTGPRA
+359 PRA
-366 ATAAQLH
+366 ADAAPETRLVIGEIGSAPSP
-373 EAMLTAGVEPGRI
+373 EAPRRPAPEP
-386 HEHADVAQALAAA
+386 EA
-399 RESAVKIA
+399 
-407 GGAESG
+407 
-413 AEQAVRIVVFGS
+413 
-425 FVTVTAAPAGDE
+425 AAPAGDE

-476 RQRTRY
+476 RQRTLY

>member
-1 MFDAK
+1 MQFPNPFK
-6 TLDAWLMHIEVLHS
+6 KE
-20 KPIDLGLDRMKTM
+20 KPA
-33 VERMGLDFSSRT
+33 E
-45 VITVGGTNG
+45 
-54 KGSTCAMLES
+54 
-64 IYRAAGYTTG
+64 
-74 MHTSPHLIRL
+74 
-84 NERCVV
+84 
-90 NGREVDDERLMD
+90 
-102 AFRAVEK
+102 
-109 ARGDMTLSYFEYTAL
+109 
-124 AILRIFREDELD
+124 
-136 VVILE
+136 
-141 IGLGGRLD
+141 
-149 AINTIDS
+149 
-156 NAAVISTIGI
+156 
-166 DHVAFLGNTREA
+166 
-178 IGLEKAHIYRPG
+178 
-190 CPAVCADADVPAT
+190 
-203 VRNHVEQIGA
+203 
-213 KRLFAGEDWTV
+213 
-224 TVKENGTFTFAQGAT
+224 
-239 LFEDLPE
+239 
-246 PALAGVNQYRNA
+246 
-258 GGVLSVIASLMD
+258 
-270 RVPVTL
+270 
-276 DDIRTGLRQVRLTA
+276 
-290 RFELITTDPVPTV
+290 
-303 IDVGHNPQAAEVLL
+303 QAAEAPRIEPQLGGEGGESSPWDVREDPPAF
-317 TNVVRSRRPGEHTI
+317 NVVGEEKPLVEPERAAEPVPESVQTPVYSPAAPAASADPVAPAPESAPRGSLFVEPKAPQPAAKI
-331 AVCGMLADKDMAG
+331 EPRLA
-344 VTHILADAFDEWHVA
+344 
-359 SLTGPRA
+359 PRA
-366 ATAAQLH
+366 ADAAPETRLVIGEIGSAPSP
-373 EAMLTAGVEPGRI
+373 EAPRRPAPEP
-386 HEHADVAQALAAA
+386 EA
-399 RESAVKIA
+399 
-407 GGAESG
+407 
-413 AEQAVRIVVFGS
+413 
-425 FVTVTAAPAGDE
+425 AAPAGDE

-467 VPDEEILVQ
+467 VADEEILVQ

>member
-1 MFDAK
+1 MQFPNPFKKEKPAEQ
-6 TLDAWLMHIEVLHS
+6 AAEAPRIEPQLGGEGGEPSPWDVREDPPAFNVVGEE
-20 KPIDLGLDRMKTM
+20 KPL
-33 VERMGLDFSSRT
+33 VEP
-45 VITVGGTNG
+45 
-54 KGSTCAMLES
+54 E
-64 IYRAAGYTTG
+64 RAAEPVPESVQTPVY
-74 MHTSPHLIRL
+74 SPAAPAASADPVAPAPESAPRGSLFVEPMAPQPAAKIEPRL
-84 NERCVV
+84 APRAADAAPET
-90 NGREVDDERLMD
+90 RL
-102 AFRAVEK
+102 
-109 ARGDMTLSYFEYTAL
+109 
-124 AILRIFREDELD
+124 
-136 VVILE
+136 VIGE
-141 IGLGGRLD
+141 IGS
-149 AINTIDS
+149 APS
-156 NAAVISTIGI
+156 P
-166 DHVAFLGNTREA
+166 EA
-178 IGLEKAHIYRPG
+178 PRRP
-190 CPAVCADADVPAT
+190 A
-203 VRNHVEQIGA
+203 
-213 KRLFAGEDWTV
+213 
-224 TVKENGTFTFAQGAT
+224 
-239 LFEDLPE
+239 PE
-246 PALAGVNQYRNA
+246 PAA
-258 GGVLSVIASLMD
+258 
-270 RVPVTL
+270 
-276 DDIRTGLRQVRLTA
+276 
-290 RFELITTDPVPTV
+290 
-303 IDVGHNPQAAEVLL
+303 
-317 TNVVRSRRPGEHTI
+317 
-331 AVCGMLADKDMAG
+331 
-344 VTHILADAFDEWHVA
+344 
-359 SLTGPRA
+359 
-366 ATAAQLH
+366 
-373 EAMLTAGVEPGRI
+373 
-386 HEHADVAQALAAA
+386 
-399 RESAVKIA
+399 
-407 GGAESG
+407 
-413 AEQAVRIVVFGS
+413 
-425 FVTVTAAPAGDE
+425 AAPAGDE

-459 LSDEVEDD
+459 LSDKVEDD
-467 VPDEEILVQ
+467 VADEEILVQ